1 MAHFSANLGF
11 LWTEMALPEA
21 IAAAARAG
29 FDAVECHWPYDV
41 PAGET
46 AAALSAAGLAMVGL
60 NTVRG
65 NVEAGDNGLAALS
78 GREQEARTAID
89 QAVDYAAQT
98 GTRNVH
104 VMAGAA
110 EGRKAKTTFLDNLAY
125 AAERARA
132 HGIGILIEPL
142 NHRDAPGYFLKRS
155 DDAAALIGELGEP
168 NVRMMFDCYH
178 AQIME
183 GDLTR
188 RLERHL
194 PLIGHIQIAAVP
206 SRHEPDEGE
215 IAFERLIA
223 EIDRLGYAGFIGA
236 EYRPRGITQDGLGWL
251 EAFRRRSR

>member
-1 MAHFSANLGF
+1 MARFSANLGF
-11 LWTEMALPEA
+11 LWTELRLRDA
-21 IAAAARAG
+21 IAAAAAAG
-29 FDAVECHWPYDV
+29 FDAVECHWPYAV

-46 AAALSAAGLAMVGL
+46 ATALSAAGLAMVGL

-65 NVEAGDNGLAALS
+65 DVKAGDMGLSALA
-78 GREQEARTAID
+78 GREAEARAAID

-98 GTRNVH
+98 DTRNVH
-104 VMAGAA
+104 VMAGIA
-110 EGRKAKTTFLDNLAY
+110 EGGQAKWTFLDNLAY

-142 NHRDAPGYFLKRS
+142 NHRDASGYFLKRS
-155 DDAAALIGELGEP
+155 DEAAALISELGEP

-178 AQIME
+178 VQIME

-206 SRHEPDEGE
+206 SRCEPDEGE
-215 IAFERLIA
+215 IAYERLIA

-236 EYRPRGITQDGLGWL
+236 EYRPRGTTQEGLGWL
-251 EAFRRRSR
+251 KAFRRESR